1 MANGPLLRAALL
13 DTGDTD
19 GDGFELEQGRGR
31 DGADIVHGS
40 GVLFAAPPSFDFRPG
55 YGAALSFVCHINA
68 GSEYAREV
76 EFRDGSCAYSS
87 GVFDEFS
94 QHNSSRA
101 FQEKEA
107 MVAETVIKTV
117 NLKCSFGEATA
128 LTNLNIEIRA
138 NEILGII
145 GPSNS
150 GKTTFL
156 RALNRLNYLN
166 TSYRQSGEIIFEG
179 KDISQLSDSVLRKK
193 IGIIFA
199 LPQVLPISIFHN
211 VAYGPKVHGVKD
223 KSKVTEMVE
232 KALKKAYLWDEVK
245 DRLDLSAMRLSG
257 GQQQRLCIARTL
269 AVEPDVIL
277 YDEPCS
283 GLDPI
288 STAKVEDAMRELKKD
303 YTQILVTN
311 NTKQAAR
318 VSERCGFFLMGD
330 LVEIDE
336 TKTMFT
342 NPKDKRTDDYITGR
356 FG

>member
-1 MANGPLLRAALL
+1 
-13 DTGDTD
+13 
-19 GDGFELEQGRGR
+19 
-31 DGADIVHGS
+31 
-40 GVLFAAPPSFDFRPG
+40 
-55 YGAALSFVCHINA
+55 
-68 GSEYAREV
+68 
-76 EFRDGSCAYSS
+76 
-87 GVFDEFS
+87 
-94 QHNSSRA
+94 
-101 FQEKEA
+101 
-107 MVAETVIKTV
+107 MVAEVVIKTV
-117 NLKCSFGEATA
+117 DLHCSFGSAAA
-128 LTNLNIEIRA
+128 LRDLDLEIYK

-145 GPSNS
+145 GPANS

-166 TSYRQSGEIIFEG
+166 VSYSQTGDILFEG
-179 KDISQLSDSVLRKK
+179 RSIKQIPDSLLRKK

-199 LPQVLPISIFHN
+199 LPQVLPVSIFN
-211 VAYGPKVHGVKD
+211 NIAYGPKVHGITKKD
-223 KSKVTEMVE
+223 TVREIVE
-232 KALKKAYLWDEVK
+232 NSLKKAYLWDEIK
-245 DRLDLSAMRLSG
+245 DRLDMSATRLSG

-318 VSERCGFFLMGD
+318 VTERCGFFLMGE

-336 TKTMFT
+336 TETLFI
-342 NPKDKRTDDYITGR
+342 NPRDKRTDDYITGR